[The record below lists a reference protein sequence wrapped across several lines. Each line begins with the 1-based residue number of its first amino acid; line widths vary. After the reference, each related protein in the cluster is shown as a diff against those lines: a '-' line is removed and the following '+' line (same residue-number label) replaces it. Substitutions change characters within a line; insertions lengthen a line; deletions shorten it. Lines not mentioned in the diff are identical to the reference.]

1 MDLNFSKTLT
11 TAKYPNEAIDLAL
24 NLSEFDKLQE
34 ELESLKQQTKYIEQR
49 QKKRSWKKR
58 GRKI

>member
-1 MDLNFSKTLT
+1 MNIDFSKTLVAKTVPWSDT
-11 TAKYPNEAIDLAL
+11 TISLS
-24 NLSEFDKLQE
+24 SEFDKLQK

-58 GRKI
+58 GRRI

>member
-1 MDLNFSKTLT
+1 MILI
-11 TAKYPNEAIDLAL
+11 PL
-24 NLSEFDKLQE
+24 NLPEFDKLQE
-34 ELESLKQQTKYIEQR
+34 ELESLKQQTKYIEKR

>member
-1 MDLNFSKTLT
+1 MDIDFSKTLVAQPVPWSDMT
-11 TAKYPNEAIDLAL
+11 TSLS
-24 NLSEFDKLQE
+24 SEFDKLQKE
-34 ELESLKQQTKYIEQR
+34 VESLKKQTKYIEQR

>member
-1 MDLNFSKTLT
+1 MNIDFSKKLIT
-11 TAKYPNEAIDLAL
+11 KYPNETIAL
-24 NLSEFDKLQE
+24 NLPEFDKLQE

-58 GRKI
+58 GRKF